1 MNRPAHGLVFAA
13 AAALLAAGCMKPP
26 PSPAPGAARSAPPS
40 VAESAPGAGAISL
53 EPVGGPSARRVAVN
67 GRLTVAAGDTL
78 WEIARDNGVSV
89 EALAEANGLAPP
101 YMLRRGQKLVLPGAA
116 PAARGGAYVV
126 AEGDTLLAIARRLG
140 VSFSGLIDANA
151 LAEPY
156 VIRPGQRLRL
166 PGGAGGAAG
175 GAVVA
180 AADSEPPVR
189 VARAA
194 APPPPPAPARPAPEP
209 RDEPPAEPKVE
220 LVAAPAA
227 APPAAPPA
235 ARPDPA
241 PPPPSNAGSGAAPS
255 FLWPVE
261 GPVLA
266 RFGPREGVG
275 RNDGINIGAA
285 AGAPVRAA
293 ETGVVVYAG
302 NELRGYGNLLLVRHG
317 GGWTSAYAHNGE
329 LLVDRGAKVE
339 RGQVIAKVGRTG
351 GVAEPQSHF
360 ELRKGTD
367 AVDPLKYLDPR

>member
-26 PSPAPGAARSAPPS
+26 PSPAPGAARSAPPP

-53 EPVGGPSARRVAVN
+53 EPVGGPSARRAGAD

-166 PGGAGGAAG
+166 PGGAGGAA
-175 GAVVA
+175 VA

-189 VARAA
+189 VARATAA
-194 APPPPPAPARPAPEP
+194 APPPPPAPTPEP
-209 RDEPPAEPKVE
+209 PSEPKVE
-220 LVAAPAA
+220 LVAAPA
-227 APPAAPPA
+227 AAPPA

-367 AVDPLKYLDPR
+367 AVDPLKYLEPR

>member
-1 MNRPAHGLVFAA
+1 MNRPANSLVFAA

-26 PSPAPGAARSAPPS
+26 PAPAPGMARSGPPS
-40 VAESAPGAGAISL
+40 VAASAPGSGAISL
-53 EPVGGPSARRVAVN
+53 EPVGGRIAAG
-67 GRLTVAAGDTL
+67 GRLVVADGDTL

-101 YMLRRGQKLVLPGAA
+101 YTLRRGQELVLPGAA
-116 PAARGGAYVV
+116 PTARGGAYVV

-166 PGGAGGAAG
+166 PGGAAAG
-175 GAVVA
+175 
-180 AADSEPPVR
+180 SEPPVR
-189 VARAA
+189 VARAS
-194 APPPPPAPARPAPEP
+194 APPPPSAAAPAPSSARPAP
-209 RDEPPAEPKVE
+209 RPPIDPPDEPKVE
-220 LVAAPAA
+220 LIAAPAA
-227 APPAAPPA
+227 APPAAPPAPTPA

-241 PPPPSNAGSGAAPS
+241 PPPPSNAGTGSAPS

-275 RNDGINIGAA
+275 RNDGINIGAS

-367 AVDPLKYLDPR
+367 AVDPLKYLEPR